1 MLVTFTEF
9 ITYLKNII
17 LYADYCAAHPQHW
30 IGCAGFWAFVY
41 LSGAFIAFIFFC
53 IAAKK
58 LWTEHKE
65 MKAYEAK
72 KARQAFIADSET
84 MAKHVW
90 HGE

>member
-1 MLVTFTEF
+1 MITHDIFNIVT
-9 ITYLKNII
+9 NII
-17 LYADYCAAHPQHW
+17 DYSLYCSSKPSHW
-30 IGCAGFWAFVY
+30 VGCAGFWAFVY